1 MNNSKQ
7 MLNPIIEENN
17 DLCVELTFYSDSL
30 PAMKSYYIMNSADF
44 EELNSL
50 HMDIY
55 IENFI
60 NSETLTKNNF
70 DIYLINN
77 PSNIVICKNFI
88 EQFGNPFDILALI
101 NAKRTKKME
110 IKQINLINS
119 ELLINNFSDSE
130 ISIDETSSD
139 TESDAVE
146 YTESMIKSKKSAK
159 TDDKCINTL
168 TEIID
173 TFNKTKVVNKS
184 KIQHIAENNP
194 DLLKDDILKDI
205 IISSSN

>member
-1 MNNSKQ
+1 MNSSKQ

-55 IENFI
+55 IENFV

-88 EQFGNPFDILALI
+88 EQFGNPFDIMALI
-101 NAKRTKKME
+101 CAKRTKKME
-110 IKQINLINS
+110 IKQINLIYS
-119 ELLINNFSDSE
+119 
-130 ISIDETSSD
+130 
-139 TESDAVE
+139 
-146 YTESMIKSKKSAK
+146 
-159 TDDKCINTL
+159 
-168 TEIID
+168 
-173 TFNKTKVVNKS
+173 
-184 KIQHIAENNP
+184 
-194 DLLKDDILKDI
+194 
-205 IISSSN
+205 